1 MSAVSTLAIV
11 ISSGLAIFWWRK
23 SVEYRRQAEVRRV
36 ELELASTT
44 IESLMEE
51 RATLLAEV
59 EGKRGRAQAWADV
72 MRGRLN

>member
-23 SVEYRRQAEVRRV
+23 AVEYRRQAEVQRV
-36 ELELASTT
+36 ELDCVSAT
-44 IESLMEE
+44 IQSLMEE
-51 RATLLAEV
+51 RADLLTEL

-72 MRGRLN
+72 LKARMN